1 MNGLMKALALGL
13 MATGVA
19 SAAQAQKAQ
28 NSLRLALNYPLPAL
42 STYDFPI
49 DEASVFSHEIYD
61 SLVKYDEIKQKLVP
75 ALAKSWKQ
83 IDDMTLEFEL
93 RDDIKFHN
101 GDKIESSD
109 IKSTIAYITDPKSK
123 ITYQSRFTWMKDVE
137 VLSPTKFRVHSAEPT
152 ATGLNTIAYRVLIWN
167 GKILDKLADRADY
180 GRTSIVGTGP
190 YKIVQLD
197 TNKGITVERNPDYN
211 VMPEYKK
218 ARINR
223 VSALP
228 IPDRQTQSAEFMVGK
243 IDLLRNV
250 EPDIAKALGE
260 SPNAGITYVDTADL
274 FYLAM
279 DSVGRSGNK
288 ALSDIRVR
296 RAISMAV
303 DRDAIIKHIVPGGHV
318 AQKLDADCFKTTIAC
333 SYTVAAPK
341 YDPAGAKKLLAEAGY
356 PDGFDL
362 QYMVYTPNKGI
373 GEAIAGDLRKVGI
386 RASIQLAE
394 ISLYRRLQ
402 GDGKLQAWSVAFSTG
417 SNPDAGNIFS
427 VLFGDAVM
435 GYYNDEVITDAMK
448 RGEAEFDADKRK
460 AIYQRAFDRI
470 NEMHYHMPITSIPTV
485 FVHTK
490 DIKINPGTLSADKV
504 YLTDIEWK

>member
-1 MNGLMKALALGL
+1 MGTFAL
-13 MATGVA
+13 
-19 SAAQAQKAQ
+19 
-28 NSLRLALNYPLPAL
+28 
-42 STYDFPI
+42 D
-49 DEASVFSHEIYD
+49 
-61 SLVKYDEIKQKLVP
+61 
-75 ALAKSWKQ
+75 
-83 IDDMTLEFEL
+83 
-93 RDDIKFHN
+93 
-101 GDKIESSD
+101 
-109 IKSTIAYITDPKSK
+109 
-123 ITYQSRFTWMKDVE
+123 
-137 VLSPTKFRVHSAEPT
+137 
-152 ATGLNTIAYRVLIWN
+152 
-167 GKILDKLADRADY
+167 
-180 GRTSIVGTGP
+180 
-190 YKIVQLD
+190 
-197 TNKGITVERNPDYN
+197 
-211 VMPEYKK
+211 
-218 ARINR
+218 
-223 VSALP
+223 
-228 IPDRQTQSAEFMVGK
+228 
-243 IDLLRNV
+243 
-250 EPDIAKALGE
+250 
-260 SPNAGITYVDTADL
+260 DL